1 MAVNVERCMEV
12 IRNHQRQ
19 LDADLEKQA
28 YYRRMGNYDYVDRLE
43 ISIQS
48 HRQMI
53 DYYESLIAG

>member
-1 MAVNVERCMEV
+1 MAVDVERCLEV

-19 LDADLEKQA
+19 LNEDLEKQA

-43 ISIQS
+43 ISIKS

-53 DYYESLIAG
+53 EYYESLIEG